1 MVLEARGTII
11 AYPQPAGKPRGSDR
25 RTAGPC
31 ALPWK
36 RGSPILDPEPETGEA
51 HPGAAPDS
59 AANHAPTPAL
69 AVAPER
75 DSDFDSLL
83 LRPGLRLHVRPSR
96 RFKSVWIDLFLPR
109 LLRPVAATRMA
120 LVGRLLERGT
130 ARLPGLRQLNRHT
143 DDLYGAFFSS
153 QTEGMGPFQVLHLH
167 YEAVEGAYLPGRP
180 DLLAPGLELLGQALR
195 EPYLEGGVFPEARVE
210 QEKESLRRS
219 VEAMY
224 SDRTALAQRRCLEI
238 MCAGEAYGLA
248 AHGDPSELCGVTGS
262 DLLAELAGLRASAA
276 LDLYICGDVDVD
288 RAAALAEA
296 ALGWP
301 RPSLKATPPPP
312 VHLAGEGVRR
322 VTERDRL
329 AQGRMMLG
337 YRTDATVGGG
347 ERCRYP
353 ALALLDLIFGAD
365 QHSRLWRVVREESGM
380 CYYITSYGEAMGG
393 MLFVEA
399 GVEAGDREA
408 VGRLVRQQ
416 LRELADAGPGGG
428 ELERSRTLALNRLDS
443 FDDARDRLVRF
454 DYYRRLAGA
463 DTSRTRLRQALAG
476 VDAAEIRAAAARL
489 VLETDYFLAP
499 W

>member
-1 MVLEARGTII
+1 M
-11 AYPQPAGKPRGSDR
+11 
-25 RTAGPC
+25 
-31 ALPWK
+31 
-36 RGSPILDPEPETGEA
+36 
-51 HPGAAPDS
+51 
-59 AANHAPTPAL
+59 
-69 AVAPER
+69 APER
-75 DSDFDSLL
+75 DSNFDSLL
-83 LRPGLRLHVRPSR
+83 LLPGLRLHVRRSR

-109 LLRPVAATRMA
+109 LLRPAAATRMA

-130 ARLPGLRQLNRHT
+130 TRLPGIRLLNRHT
-143 DDLYGAFFSS
+143 DDLYGAVFSS
-153 QTEGMGPFQVLHLH
+153 QTEGMGPFQILHLH
-167 YEAVEGAYLPGRP
+167 YEAVDGAYLPGHP

-195 EPYLEGGVFPEARVE
+195 DPYLEMGAFPEARVE

-224 SDRTALAQRRCLEI
+224 ADRTALAQRRCLEI

-248 AHGDPSELCGVTGS
+248 AHGDPSELRGLTGA
-262 DLLAELAGLRASAA
+262 DLVAELAELRASAA

-288 RAAALAEA
+288 RAAPLAEA

-301 RPSLKATPPPP
+301 RPFVEETPPPP
-312 VHLAGEGVRR
+312 VHPAGEGVRTVTDKDR
-322 VTERDRL
+322 V

-337 YRTDATVGGG
+337 YRTDVTVGGA
-347 ERCRYP
+347 ERSRYP
-353 ALALLDLIFGAD
+353 ALVLLDLVFGAD

-380 CYYITSYGEAMGG
+380 CYHIASYGEAMGG

-408 VGRLVRQQ
+408 VGRLVRDQ
-416 LRELADAGPGGG
+416 LRELAGAGPGGD
-428 ELERSRTLALNRLDS
+428 ELERSRALALNRLDGL
-443 FDDARDRLVRF
+443 DDARDRLVRF

-476 VDAAEIRAAAARL
+476 VDAPSVRAEAARL
-489 VLETDYFLAP
+489 ELETDYFLAP